1 MTLRHKTVLAA
12 LVLVAPAGGT
22 AGVDGPQ
29 GPAGP
34 PPGSVYDRPAQMP
47 LCELGP
53 GKSRIPASRARGAG
67 VLRTSSDWLD
77 RVAAVWSN
85 A

>member
-12 LVLVAPAGGT
+12 LALVAPAGG
-22 AGVDGPQ
+22 AVGAESPSEPGPQ

-34 PPGSVYDRPAQMP
+34 PPGSVYERPAQMP

-53 GKSRIPASRARGAG
+53 GESGF
-67 VLRTSSDWLD
+67 D
-77 RVAAVWSN
+77 RPSIKAEAT
-85 A
+85 